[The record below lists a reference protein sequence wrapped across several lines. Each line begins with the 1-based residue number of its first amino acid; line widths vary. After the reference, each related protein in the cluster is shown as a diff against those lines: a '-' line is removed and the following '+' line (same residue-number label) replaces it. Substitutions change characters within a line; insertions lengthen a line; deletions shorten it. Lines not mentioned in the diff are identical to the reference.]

1 MSETPP
7 PPPSG
12 DAPEVK
18 PAKTESVVTVRPR
31 GSFWRRLGGEGL
43 TVSLAIHA
51 LLVLLAAAWVVS
63 EITTQT
69 KRDPNT
75 FATGAGGGSGGERV
89 NNQPRKVQPKNVKN
103 MAKTTARITSK
114 SSTSSIALPDLPPAA
129 SMSSMISGMMGGGSS
144 KGFGGGSGGGI
155 GAGRGMGVG
164 GGKNFVA
171 KPMMGA
177 QVFAQSIAVYF
188 DSSDSLIDYLDAV
201 QSEIKKSFPDADVFI
216 YEQPAITIQ
225 DGDVVGG
232 KDFMKNKVRT
242 ARGVNTNTKRPD
254 GKTLKPVT
262 EPKTLSGKGRT
273 MLTRYDQHF
282 KTGRLGAWLDIMRDE
297 KTYDALVVFT
307 DFADYGLTQIR
318 VKGVKAEKGFA
329 PTPLVLFSDD
339 TNYGVGRGVDNRKP
353 SEKEWEQDWI
363 KSFSPQANGPK
374 LYVFTTRNNPGAFIT
389 SLATASGGAVTKI
402 NPANLG
408 KGDSKAPGVPQGAGA
423 VKPVR

>member
-1 MSETPP
+1 MSET

-12 DAPEVK
+12 DAPEA
-18 PAKTESVVTVRPR
+18 PSAKTRSVVSVRPR

-63 EITTQT
+63 EITTQA
-69 KRDPNT
+69 KKDPNT

-114 SSTSSIALPDLPPAA
+114 SSTSSISLPDLPPAA

-232 KDFMKNKVRT
+232 KDFMKGKVRT

-262 EPKTLSGKGRT
+262 EQKTLSGKGRT
-273 MLTRYDQHF
+273 LLTRYDQHF
-282 KTGRLGAWLDIMRDE
+282 KTGRLGAWLDIMREE

-339 TNYGVGRGVDNRKP
+339 ANYGVGRGVDNRKP
-353 SEKEWEQDWI
+353 QEKEWEQDWI

-374 LYVFTTRNNPGAFIT
+374 LYIFTTRNNPGAFMT

-402 NPANLG
+402 NPADLG
-408 KGDSKAPGVPQGAGA
+408 KGDSKAPGVTQGAGA

>member
-1 MSETPP
+1 
-7 PPPSG
+7 
-12 DAPEVK
+12 
-18 PAKTESVVTVRPR
+18 
-31 GSFWRRLGGEGL
+31 
-43 TVSLAIHA
+43 
-51 LLVLLAAAWVVS
+51 
-63 EITTQT
+63 
-69 KRDPNT
+69 
-75 FATGAGGGSGGERV
+75 
-89 NNQPRKVQPKNVKN
+89 
-103 MAKTTARITSK
+103 
-114 SSTSSIALPDLPPAA
+114 
-129 SMSSMISGMMGGGSS
+129 MMGGGSS